1 MRLRRGYNSHN
12 FPARVGKFALP
23 TLEWFGGAAT
33 GGALSSTGTVA
44 GDLFIGVDS
53 DADTTPPI
61 VVATG
66 RTWIDAGIT
75 SDESTADASIRA
87 AYGVAAGADETI
99 GAAGSSRREW
109 VALRGV
115 DTTLFAASL
124 SAGVTYAYNATTGA
138 NIVSSALAF
147 TRPGIVLLW
156 ARQSGTNT
164 NTFTTGPVILIDDQ
178 SPGNAEMQVYWTG
191 ASASLDTAGTA
202 VLSYPGESLALTDSN
217 RPRCT
222 FAIWIPG
229 AAL

>member
-1 MRLRRGYNSHN
+1 MRLRRGSFQNI
-12 FPARVGKFALP
+12 PARPKKYALP

-33 GGALSSTGTVA
+33 GGALSSTGTLA
-44 GDLFIGVDS
+44 GDLFIGLDT
-53 DADTTPPI
+53 DADNTPPV

-75 SDESTADASIRA
+75 STESAGNASIRA
-87 AYGVAAGADETI
+87 AYGVAAGSNETI

-124 SAGVTYAYNATTGA
+124 SAGVTYAYNADTGA

-147 TRPGIVLLW
+147 TRPGLVLLW

-164 NTFTTGPVILIDDQ
+164 NTFTNGPVILIDDQ
-178 SPGNAEMQVYWTG
+178 SAGNAEVQVYWTG
-191 ASASLDTAGTA
+191 LSASLDTEGANI
-202 VLSYPGESLALTDSN
+202 LSYPGQALALTDN
-217 RPRCT
+217 TRPRAT
-222 FAIWIPG
+222 FVIWVPG
-229 AAL
+229 AEL